1 MLNSD
6 VLIVG
11 YGPVGQ
17 LATILLAQQGHT
29 VTVVE
34 RWPQPYSMP
43 RAVAYDGE
51 AARILAAAQ
60 VADRLDDIRE
70 PTGEYVWE
78 NARGQTLIHMEVP
91 ALSPSGW
98 PESTSMYQP
107 GLEAELC
114 KRAAELPGVTVH
126 RGQVA
131 VELTEHEDQVEVV
144 AEDSDGQR
152 HTYRARWVVGCDGAN
167 SFVSRQIAPTVT
179 DYNFAHD
186 WLICDVITHDKREYK
201 PNNLQICD
209 PARPRTAVSAG
220 PGHRRWEFMRV
231 PGETLEELGETEN
244 VWKLLGLFGL
254 DQQNATLERHAVY
267 TTQARCADQW
277 RSGRLL
283 IAGDAAHVMPPFVGQ
298 GMCSGFRD
306 AMNLAWKL
314 HLVLADLADEELLD
328 SYTLERSAHVRPAI
342 ETSMALGEV
351 ICQTDRAAAAGRDAF
366 LLAAR
371 ARARSGRGG
380 RDQAAPGGPEL
391 ATSLSGGVLRTKAD
405 ASLAPGAGDLVP
417 QGRVARGDDSGL
429 YDEIVGTG
437 FSLLCAEDPRLLLEK
452 DAGGADHLAFLD
464 SLGAHLVQVLPSGTA
479 PEQAGDHAIVDLDDT
494 YLPYLAAA
502 ADDQGTG
509 AIGMLVRPDFYVFG
523 TAHDRDDL
531 VALLQD
537 LRARIRPT
545 RS

>member
-1 MLNSD
+1 MVNSD

-17 LATILLAQQGHT
+17 LATILLAQHGHT

-51 AARILAAAQ
+51 AARILAAAG
-60 VADRLDDIRE
+60 VADRLDGIRE

-78 NARGQTLIHMEVP
+78 NARGQTLIHMDVP
-91 ALSPSGW
+91 GQSPSGW

-107 GLEAELC
+107 GLEAELAE
-114 KRAAELPGVTVH
+114 RGAELPGVTVH
-126 RGQVA
+126 RGQAA
-131 VELTEHEDQVEVV
+131 VELTEHEDRVDVV
-144 AEDSDGQR
+144 TEDADGGR
-152 HTYRARWVVGCDGAN
+152 HTYSARWVIGCDGAN
-167 SFVSRQIAPTVT
+167 SFVSGRIDPAVT
-179 DYNFAHD
+179 DYSFAHD
-186 WLICDVITHDKREYK
+186 WLICDVVTHDKREYK

-231 PGETLEELGETEN
+231 PGETVEELGDIDK

-254 DQQNATLERHAVY
+254 DHDNATLERHAVY

-306 AMNLAWKL
+306 AVNLAWKL
-314 HLVLADLADEELLD
+314 HLVLGGLADEQLLD
-328 SYTLERSAHVRPAI
+328 TYTVERSSHVRSAI
-342 ETSMALGEV
+342 ETSIALGEV

-371 ARARSGRGG
+371 ARARGG
-380 RDQAAPGGPEL
+380 RDQAAPGGPAL
-391 ATSLSGGVLRTKAD
+391 AQSLTGGLLRTGAGH
-405 ASLAPGAGDLVP
+405 APQPGAGNLVP
-417 QGRVARGDDSGL
+417 QARVAQGDRTGL
-429 YDEIVGTG
+429 FDDVVGTG
-437 FSLLCAEDPRLLLEK
+437 FTLLCTEDPRLLL
-452 DAGGADHLAFLD
+452 DPADLAFLD
-464 SLGAHLVQVLPSGTA
+464 TLDTHLVRVLPAGTA
-479 PEQAGDHAIVDLDDT
+479 PEKAGEHDVVDIDDV
-494 YLPYLAAA
+494 YLPYLAEAA
-502 ADDQGTG
+502 AGT
-509 AIGMLVRPDFYVFG
+509 ATGMLVRPDFYLFG
-523 TAHDRDDL
+523 TTRDRDDL
-531 VALLQD
+531 AALVED
-537 LRARIRPT
+537 LRGRIGHTQP
-545 RS
+545 